1 MPTPTTRPT
10 ASGKDPTRGPTNA
23 RKNRHFER
31 ATENLPANAS
41 RTQVLLELFRLYE
54 EEDAA
59 KGRGRILIFKLRV
72 DDVCLDLVRELR
84 RTGKARFAVLHRRNL
99 VDLAVCRVRDC
110 FDSREGYA
118 VRTRNRSRASKELCF
133 ARRSKGNEVRA
144 HIHAKSLPASLGRME
159 DRVEELRSLRREL
172 NASRLVASEDLF
184 AFEYTTDEAVFRSS
198 VRSWMDMLESLID
211 DADEGVVGERLEH
224 HSSPK
229 ISQTAVQHW

>member
-1 MPTPTTRPT
+1 
-10 ASGKDPTRGPTNA
+10 
-23 RKNRHFER
+23 
-31 ATENLPANAS
+31 
-41 RTQVLLELFRLYE
+41 
-54 EEDAA
+54 
-59 KGRGRILIFKLRV
+59 
-72 DDVCLDLVRELR
+72 
-84 RTGKARFAVLHRRNL
+84 
-99 VDLAVCRVRDC
+99 
-110 FDSREGYA
+110 
-118 VRTRNRSRASKELCF
+118 
-133 ARRSKGNEVRA
+133 
-144 HIHAKSLPASLGRME
+144 ME